1 MIKALII
8 TYYWPPAGGSGVQRW
23 LKFVKYLRN
32 FDIEPIVYTV
42 ENPEYVFNDNSLLI
56 DIPKNLEVLKQ
67 PIWEPYKMANLF
79 SSTKKTESAGF
90 LTKQK
95 SVLGSL
101 KNYIR
106 ANYFIPDAR
115 VFWIKPSVN
124 YLNNYIKNN
133 KVDILISTGP
143 PHSMHLIANQLK
155 KDTGIK
161 WIADFRDPWTDIDY
175 FHHLPLTH
183 KSKKKH
189 FKLEQ
194 EVLKNADEV
203 IVVGKS
209 MKNAYQH
216 SSENIHVITNGY
228 DTELIQGNCSLDTKF
243 SITHVGLMNADR
255 NHNFLWNVLSEIAA
269 EDKDF
274 ENDLEIKLVGKV
286 DESVIQSITKV
297 GLINNLQ
304 IIPYLPHDEVI
315 KCQME
320 SQVLLLSI
328 NNVPAAKGIITGKV
342 FEYLQAKRPI
352 LAIAPS
358 DGDLAEILKSTK
370 AGNII
375 DFDDDKHLSDSIKR
389 YYNLYKQQNLRIDS
403 DNFQQYHRKNLTEV
417 LSILIKKCV
426 NTN

>member
-23 LKFVKYLRN
+23 LKFVKYLRS
-32 FDIEPIVYTV
+32 FDIEPVVYTV
-42 ENPEYVFNDNSLLI
+42 ENPEYVFNDKSLLN
-56 DIPKNLEVLKQ
+56 DIPENLEVIKQ
-67 PIWEPYKMANLF
+67 PIWEPYKIANLF

-90 LTKQK
+90 LSKQK
-95 SVLGSL
+95 SLFGRL

-175 FHHLPLTH
+175 FHYLPLTNR
-183 KSKKKH
+183 SKKKH
-189 FKLEQ
+189 LNLEQ
-194 EVLKNADEV
+194 EVLSNADKV
-203 IVVGKS
+203 IVVGQS
-209 MKNAYQH
+209 MKNAYH
-216 SSENIHVITNGY
+216 HLSINIHVITNGY
-228 DTELIQGNCSLDTKF
+228 DTESIQGSYTLDSKF

-255 NHNFLWNVLSEIAA
+255 NHKFLWNVLSEIADDNK
-269 EDKDF
+269 EFK
-274 ENDLEIKLVGKV
+274 NDLVIKLIGKV
-286 DESVIQSITKV
+286 DESIIQSITKV

-328 NNVPAAKGIITGKV
+328 NNVPAAKGIITGKI
-342 FEYLQAKRPI
+342 FEYLQAKRPV

-358 DGDLAEILKSTK
+358 DGDLAEILTATK
-370 AGNII
+370 AGNVV
-375 DFDDDKHLSDSIKR
+375 DFNDKEQLSATIKK
-389 YYNLYKQQNLRIDS
+389 YYDLFKIQNLNINS
-403 DNFQQYHRKNLTEV
+403 GNFQQYHRKNLTEE

-426 NTN
+426 NIN